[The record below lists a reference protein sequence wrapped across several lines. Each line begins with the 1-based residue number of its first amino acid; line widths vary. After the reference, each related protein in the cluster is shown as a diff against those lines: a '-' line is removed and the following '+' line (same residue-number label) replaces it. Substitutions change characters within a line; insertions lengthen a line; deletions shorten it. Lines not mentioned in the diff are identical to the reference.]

1 METIPEDLKREI
13 ETRLE
18 LNSLLKT
25 EIALLKEELRDME
38 ESRTRMK
45 EDSAKT
51 KQLLEM
57 ANAILAEAKK
67 TSSGVELNEMIKR
80 LREPLTIRDG
90 LVRSDP

>member
-1 METIPEDLKREI
+1 METIPEDLKGEI

-25 EIALLKEELRDME
+25 EIALLKEELRDMK

>member
-38 ESRTRMK
+38 ESRTRIK

-67 TSSGVELNEMIKR
+67 TSSGFELNEMIKR

>member
-38 ESRTRMK
+38 ESRTRIK